1 MTIHCISLL
10 QFANGLSGS
19 NEQMLTIAQ
28 MELQSKWL
36 VCGNTLDG
44 NKDNMTL
51 SQPFQNE

>member
-1 MTIHCISLL
+1 MTIHCISLM

-36 VCGNTLDG
+36 VCRNTLDG
-44 NKDNMTL
+44 NRDNMTL